1 MNLITGIFFY
11 KCLYWQ
17 KSSIYLVGQK
27 LVKWQGVNF
36 TDFLMGKFSD
46 IGKYLFDFTEFFFA
60 WLDLSKI
67 FLAQTPYI

>member
-11 KCLYWQ
+11 KSLYWQ

-46 IGKYLFDFTEFFFA
+46 IGRETSIYHVDGFLDFFEPNPPNVDHFT
-60 WLDLSKI
+60 K
-67 FLAQTPYI
+67 